1 MFRPLFFLLW
11 KAFASGCAALASALL
26 TLVNLHGC
34 QSCHMNGE
42 SRPLAAITSSPGELL
57 RADSCTNPHPSKV
70 FSWMR
75 ILQINFE
82 IIAKPD

>member
-1 MFRPLFFLLW
+1 MFRPLFFCCGRLLPP
-11 KAFASGCAALASALL
+11 GCAVLASALL

>member
-1 MFRPLFFLLW
+1 MFRPPWFGGFFLLR
-11 KAFASGCAALASALL
+11 KAFAWGCAVLASALL

-42 SRPLAAITSSPGELL
+42 SWPLAAITSTPGEAL

-70 FSWMR
+70 S
-75 ILQINFE
+75 
-82 IIAKPD
+82 PG